1 MGIPAFR
8 RQEPEAG
15 ARRLAILP
23 LSIKPAGLAA
33 FDVAIATDAKTT
45 FRHF

>member
-1 MGIPAFR
+1 MGILPS
-8 RQEPEAG
+8 G
-15 ARRLAILP
+15 GKNLRRLAILP

-45 FRHF
+45 FHHF